1 MVKLAI
7 ILPIEFS
14 TRQTPAPYNTFRERG
29 FALGR
34 ASPDFMKKPPFLPS
48 LAGIAGVA
56 RLTGLAAWQT
66 GRLFRQLAARA
77 LDAVQDVLRAEVEKG
92 NLKLV
97 ADFLADKALPAARVL
112 LIEQMTVRLLLR
124 LGLRGALASNVI
136 GWVLLFVLEK
146 LVVAGNK
153 SGLFDKLK
161 ANATVSEAL
170 GKLDE
175 LRSATW
181 KMLVPDPGSSA
192 EIMED
197 ATATPRLPL
206 LLAVAAPATR
216 KPLPAPSNAA
226 E

>member
-1 MVKLAI
+1 
-7 ILPIEFS
+7 
-14 TRQTPAPYNTFRERG
+14 
-29 FALGR
+29 
-34 ASPDFMKKPPFLPS
+34 MKKLRYLPS
-48 LAGIAGVA
+48 LTGLAGAA

-124 LGLRGALASNVI
+124 LGLRGALASNLV
-136 GWVLLFVLEK
+136 GWVLPFVLER

-161 ANATVSEAL
+161 SNPTVSDAL
-170 GKLDE
+170 SKLDE

-192 EIMED
+192 EVVADD
-197 ATATPRLPL
+197 AATPRLPL
-206 LLAVAAPATR
+206 LLAEAATTSKKHSQKPA
-216 KPLPAPSNAA
+216 
-226 E
+226 

>member
-1 MVKLAI
+1 
-7 ILPIEFS
+7 
-14 TRQTPAPYNTFRERG
+14 
-29 FALGR
+29 
-34 ASPDFMKKPPFLPS
+34 MKKPRFLS
-48 LAGIAGVA
+48 SFTGFAGAA

-77 LDAVQDVLRAEVEKG
+77 LDSVQDVLRAEVEKG
-92 NLKLV
+92 NLRLV
-97 ADFLADKALPAARVL
+97 ADFLADKALPAARIL

-124 LGLRGALASNVI
+124 LGLRGALASNVV
-136 GWVLLFVLEK
+136 GWVLPFVLEK
-146 LVVAGNK
+146 LVMAGNK

-161 ANATVSEAL
+161 ANSTVSEAL

-192 EIMED
+192 EIVADE
-197 ATATPRLPL
+197 TAIPRLPL
-206 LLAVAAPATR
+206 LLAEAASATKKR
-216 KPLPAPSNAA
+216 LPTSVPAP

>member
-1 MVKLAI
+1 
-7 ILPIEFS
+7 
-14 TRQTPAPYNTFRERG
+14 
-29 FALGR
+29 
-34 ASPDFMKKPPFLPS
+34 MKKPPFLPS
-48 LAGIAGVA
+48 LAGIAGAA

-77 LDAVQDVLRAEVEKG
+77 LDSVQDVLRAEVEKG

-124 LGLRGALASNVI
+124 LGLRGALASNVV
-136 GWVLLFVLEK
+136 GWVLPFVIEK
-146 LVVAGNK
+146 LIAAGNK

-161 ANATVSEAL
+161 ANPTVSDAL

-192 EIMED
+192 EIVED
-197 ATATPRLPL
+197 ETATPRLPL
-206 LLAVAAPATR
+206 LLAEATPTAKR
-216 KPLPAPSNAA
+216 KLKKASEAA

>member
-1 MVKLAI
+1 
-7 ILPIEFS
+7 
-14 TRQTPAPYNTFRERG
+14 
-29 FALGR
+29 
-34 ASPDFMKKPPFLPS
+34 MKKPRFLLPFTALTG
-48 LAGIAGVA
+48 AA

-124 LGLRGALASNVI
+124 LGLRGALASNVV
-136 GWVLLFVLEK
+136 GWVLPFVIEK
-146 LVVAGNK
+146 LIAVGIK

-161 ANATVSEAL
+161 ANPTVSEAL
-170 GKLDE
+170 SKLDE

-192 EIMED
+192 EIVED
-197 ATATPRLPL
+197 AAATPRLPL
-206 LLAVAAPATR
+206 LLAEAAPSAKKSLE
-216 KPLPAPSNAA
+216 KPFELQ